1 MARPSRKGHTPTTS
15 HAGAIA
21 CLVAALLAGAPWHG
35 SAPAAAAT
43 ERAIAKERAAGAAAP
58 IVVTARPVA
67 LNYADP
73 NLVRAGRLTFL
84 GGLALTSPDR
94 RFGGISALLLA
105 PDCRRFE
112 AVSDHGDRFEGE
124 LGYGADGRL
133 AGVAGVR
140 VARLNGLDGR
150 PLADDGGRDA
160 ESLARTASG
169 DVIVGFEGRHR
180 LWRYRSWRRPPV
192 ALAMPAGIAQIPG
205 NGGIEALTVLRDG
218 RLLAISED
226 GPADGGVRGWIGE
239 TRGRWSGLTLETGGG
254 FRPTAAATLP
264 DGRIVVLERRVL
276 PPAAR
281 LRLIAT
287 AGVVAG
293 ARLVGEEIARL
304 DGAFTVDNMEA
315 LDACRGADGATRLL
329 IASDDNFNAFQRTL
343 FLLFE
348 LPD

>member
-1 MARPSRKGHTPTTS
+1 MASPPRKGRALTTL
-15 HAGAIA
+15 HAGASA
-21 CLVAALLAGAPWHG
+21 WLVAALLGCALWPVSPQAV
-35 SAPAAAAT
+35 AAT
-43 ERAIAKERAAGAAAP
+43 ERAKAKAGAAAEAAP
-58 IVVTARPVA
+58 IVVTARPVP

-73 NLVRAGRLTFL
+73 NLVRTGRLAFL
-84 GGLALTSPDR
+84 GGLSLTSPDR

-124 LGYGADGRL
+124 LNYGADGRL
-133 AGVAGVR
+133 TGVAGVR
-140 VARLNGLDGR
+140 VTRLAGLGGR
-150 PLADDGGRDA
+150 PIADDGGRDA

-169 DVIVGFEGRHR
+169 DIIVGFEGRHR
-180 LWRYRSWRRPPV
+180 LWRYRSWRRPPA
-192 ALAMPAGIAQIPG
+192 ALAMPAEIAEAPG

-218 RLLAISED
+218 RLLAITED
-226 GPADGGVRGWIGE
+226 GHADGGVRGWIGD
-239 TRGRWSGLTLETGGG
+239 TRGRWSGLSFETGGG

-281 LRLIAT
+281 LRLIA
-287 AGVVAG
+287 AAAAVAG
-293 ARLVGEEIARL
+293 ARLAGEEIARL

-315 LDACRGADGATRLL
+315 LDACRGANGATRLL